1 MKTQVVPDKTDQSS
15 KKQQV
20 ARMFDQISGTYDFLN
35 HFLSLGIDITWRK
48 KIRQVLASH
57 QPKAILDLAT
67 GTADLAIELAALQP
81 DYIIGSDIAEQMLAK
96 GRKKIS
102 KKNLDKLISLE
113 YADSENL
120 HYEDEAFD
128 AVTVAFGVRNYE
140 NLDKGLAEIY
150 RVLKPGGMAVILEFS
165 QPQGFPLK
173 QLYHF
178 YFKNV
183 LPVIGRLFS
192 KNQEAYSYLPESVD
206 AFPSGATF
214 REQLQNKGFKD
225 TQWTPLTFGISSI
238 YTGQK

>member
-1 MKTQVVPDKTDQSS
+1 MKREVVPNKADESS

-20 ARMFDQISGTYDFLN
+20 ARMFNQISGTYDFLN

-48 KIRQVLASH
+48 KIRKILTPWH
-57 QPKAILDLAT
+57 PKTILDLAT
-67 GTADLAIELAALQP
+67 GTADLAIELAALKP
-81 DYIIGSDIAEQMLAK
+81 DRIIGSDIAEQMLAK
-96 GRKKIS
+96 GRDKLSNKK
-102 KKNLDKLISLE
+102 LDKLITLE

-120 HYEDEAFD
+120 HYESDSFD

-140 NLDKGLAEIY
+140 NLEKGLAEIH
-150 RVLKPGGMAVILEFS
+150 RVLKPGGIAAILEFS
-165 QPQGFPLK
+165 QPQAFPLK

-183 LPVIGRLFS
+183 LPLFGRLFS

-206 AFPSGATF
+206 AFPSGEAF
-214 REQLQNKGFKD
+214 LQQLQNQGFKY